1 MIIDN
6 LKEIQIGDHEVALCD
21 LSDWGLIKVSGGDR
35 LRFLHNQT
43 TNNINKLK
51 PGEGC
56 DTVFVTS
63 TARTID
69 LATAYVQEEAV
80 LLLVSPSRKEK
91 LIQWMDNYLF
101 PMDKVELQDIS
112 SNYSIFTLIGN
123 YSQKLLSEWVN
134 QEILEKPE
142 GCNEIIEIDNIS
154 LILGVGNGLAL
165 PGYNLIIE
173 KNKATEIWQKLISKN
188 ALPMSNENWEKLRI
202 LQGRPKPDAEL
213 TEDYNPLEVGLWQTI
228 SFDKGCYIGQETI
241 ARLNTYKGVKQ
252 KLWGIKINQ
261 PVNPGAIITKNGEK
275 IGIITSYTDTEK
287 GGFALGY
294 IRTKAGD
301 LGLKI
306 EIGKAIGEV
315 VKLPFVTHED

>member
-6 LKEIQIGDHEVALCD
+6 LKEIQIGDYEIALCD

-261 PVNPGAIITKNGEK
+261 AVNPGSIITKNGEK